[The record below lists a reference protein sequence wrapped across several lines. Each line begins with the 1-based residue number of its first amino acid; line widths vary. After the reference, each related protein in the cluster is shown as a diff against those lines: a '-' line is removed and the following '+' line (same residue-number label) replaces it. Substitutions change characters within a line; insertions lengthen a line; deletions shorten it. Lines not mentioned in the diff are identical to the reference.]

1 MSHSAKKCA
10 SPSNKEQLFIMK
22 NRRHEA
28 ILEIITE
35 QPVAT
40 QELLIELLAQRGI
53 KTTQA
58 TLSRDI
64 QQLSLVKQRD
74 ENGVYRYSMPAAA
87 AAEKSLFEEAVI
99 SVDYA
104 MNTIVLKCRAGMAQG
119 TCAAIDSVE
128 HQGIVGT
135 IAGDD
140 TIFILV
146 RSEADAKKLS
156 KKFRSE
162 LFPRR

>member
-1 MSHSAKKCA
+1 
-10 SPSNKEQLFIMK
+10 MK
-22 NRRHEA
+22 NRRHEV

-40 QELLIELLAQRGI
+40 QELLIKLLAERGI
-53 KTTQA
+53 NTTQA

-87 AAEKSLFEEAVI
+87 TAEKSLFEEAVI

-119 TCAAIDSVE
+119 TCASIDSVE

>member
-1 MSHSAKKCA
+1 
-10 SPSNKEQLFIMK
+10 MK
-22 NRRHEA
+22 NRRQEA
-28 ILEIITE
+28 ILEIIAE
-35 QPVAT
+35 QFVST
-40 QELLIELLAQRGI
+40 QEELMILLEQRGI
-53 KTTQA
+53 KTAQA

-64 QQLSLVKQRD
+64 QQLSLIKQRND
-74 ENGVYRYSMPAAA
+74 RGEIGYTLPVSAVK
-87 AAEKSLFEEAVI
+87 EKTLFQDAVL

-119 TCAAIDSVE
+119 TCAAIDSVN
-128 HQGIVGT
+128 HDGVVGT

-156 KKFRSE
+156 KKFKSD
-162 LFPRR
+162 LFPGR

>member
-1 MSHSAKKCA
+1 
-10 SPSNKEQLFIMK
+10 MK

-28 ILEIITE
+28 ILEIIVE

-40 QELLIELLAQRGI
+40 QERLIELLAERGI

-74 ENGVYRYSMPAAA
+74 DKGIYRYTMPAAA
-87 AAEKSLFEEAVI
+87 ITEKSLFEEAVI

-128 HQGIVGT
+128 HQGVVGT

>member
-1 MSHSAKKCA
+1 
-10 SPSNKEQLFIMK
+10 MK
-22 NRRHEA
+22 NRRHDA
-28 ILEIITE
+28 ILDIIAE
-35 QPVAT
+35 QPVST
-40 QELLIELLAQRGI
+40 QEELINILAEKGI

-64 QQLSLVKQRD
+64 QELSLVKKRD
-74 ENGVYRYSMPAAA
+74 ERGRFRYSLPPTAL
-87 AAEKSLFEEAVI
+87 AEKSIFEEAVI

-104 MNTIVLKCRAGMAQG
+104 MNTIGLKCRAGMAQG

-156 KKFRSE
+156 KKFKSE
-162 LFPRR
+162 LFPGR

>member
-1 MSHSAKKCA
+1 
-10 SPSNKEQLFIMK
+10 MK

-40 QELLIELLAQRGI
+40 QEQLIKLLSERDI

-74 ENGVYRYSMPAAA
+74 ENGIYRYCLPAAA

-99 SVDYA
+99 SVDHA

-156 KKFRSE
+156 KRFRSE
-162 LFPRR
+162 LFPGR

>member
-1 MSHSAKKCA
+1 
-10 SPSNKEQLFIMK
+10 MK
-22 NRRHEA
+22 NRRHEL
-28 ILEIITE
+28 ILEIISE
-35 QPVAT
+35 QAVGT
-40 QELLIELLAQRGI
+40 QELLIELLSEHGI
-53 KTTQA
+53 KATQA

-64 QQLSLVKQRD
+64 QQLNLVKQRD
-74 ENGVYRYSMPAAA
+74 ENGEFRYALPAAA
-87 AAEKSLFEEAVI
+87 AEEKSLFEEAVI

-119 TCAAIDSVE
+119 TCAAIDSVN
-128 HQGIVGT
+128 HQGVVGT

-146 RSEADAKKLS
+146 RTEDDAKKLS

>member
-1 MSHSAKKCA
+1 
-10 SPSNKEQLFIMK
+10 MK

-28 ILEIITE
+28 ILEIINE

-40 QELLIELLAQRGI
+40 QEGLIELLAERGI

-74 ENGVYRYSMPAAA
+74 DKGIYRYTMPAAA
-87 AAEKSLFEEAVI
+87 ITEKSLFEEAVI

>member
-1 MSHSAKKCA
+1 
-10 SPSNKEQLFIMK
+10 MK
-22 NRRHEA
+22 NRRQES
-28 ILEIITE
+28 ILELISTRS
-35 QPVAT
+35 VST
-40 QELLIELLAQRGI
+40 QEELMVLLEQKNI

-74 ENGVYRYSMPAAA
+74 ESGTLRYMLPVSAVK
-87 AAEKSLFEEAVI
+87 EKTFFQEAVL

-119 TCAAIDSVE
+119 TCAAIDSVNHE
-128 HQGIVGT
+128 GVVGT

-146 RSEADAKKLS
+146 RTEADVRRLL

-162 LFPRR
+162 LFPGR

>member
-1 MSHSAKKCA
+1 
-10 SPSNKEQLFIMK
+10 MK
-22 NRRHEA
+22 NQRHEL
-28 ILEIITE
+28 ILEIINN
-35 QPVAT
+35 QPVST
-40 QELLIELLAQRGI
+40 QEMLIELLAERGVH
-53 KTTQA
+53 TTQA

-74 ENGVYRYSMPAAA
+74 VNGNYRYTFPMAVVE
-87 AAEKSLFEEAVI
+87 EKNLFAEAVL

-119 TCAAIDSVE
+119 TCAAIDSVNHE
-128 HQGIVGT
+128 GVVGT

-156 KKFRSE
+156 RKFRSE
-162 LFPRR
+162 LFYGR

>member
-1 MSHSAKKCA
+1 
-10 SPSNKEQLFIMK
+10 MK
-22 NRRHEA
+22 NHRHEL
-28 ILEIITE
+28 ILEIINS
-35 QPVAT
+35 QPVPT
-40 QELLIELLAQRGI
+40 QELLAELLAEKGI

-74 ENGVYRYSMPAAA
+74 VNGVYRYTLPAAA
-87 AAEKSLFEEAVI
+87 AEEKNLFAEAVL

-119 TCAAIDSVE
+119 TCAAIDSVNHE
-128 HQGIVGT
+128 GVVGT

-156 KKFRSE
+156 RKFKSE
-162 LFPRR
+162 LFYGR

>member
-1 MSHSAKKCA
+1 
-10 SPSNKEQLFIMK
+10 MK
-22 NRRHEA
+22 NRRHEL
-28 ILEIITE
+28 ILEIISE
-35 QPVAT
+35 QAVGT
-40 QELLIELLAQRGI
+40 QELLIELLSEHGI
-53 KTTQA
+53 KATQA

-64 QQLSLVKQRD
+64 QQLNLVKQRD
-74 ENGVYRYSMPAAA
+74 ENGEFRCALPPAAA
-87 AAEKSLFEEAVI
+87 EEKSLFEEAVI

-119 TCAAIDSVE
+119 TCAAIDSVN
-128 HQGIVGT
+128 HQGVVGT

-146 RSEADAKKLS
+146 RTEDDAKKLS

>member
-1 MSHSAKKCA
+1 
-10 SPSNKEQLFIMK
+10 MK

-28 ILEIITE
+28 ILEIINE

-40 QELLIELLAQRGI
+40 QEGLIELLAERGI

-74 ENGVYRYSMPAAA
+74 DKGIYCYTMPAAA
-87 AAEKSLFEEAVI
+87 ITEKSLFEEAVI

>member
-1 MSHSAKKCA
+1 
-10 SPSNKEQLFIMK
+10 MK
-22 NRRHEA
+22 NQRHEL
-28 ILEIITE
+28 ILEIINS
-35 QPVAT
+35 QPVST
-40 QELLIELLAQRGI
+40 QELLAELLAQKGI

-74 ENGVYRYSMPAAA
+74 VNGVYRYTLPAAA
-87 AAEKSLFEEAVI
+87 ATEKSLFAETVL

-119 TCAAIDSVE
+119 TCVAIDSVNHE
-128 HQGIVGT
+128 GIVGT

-156 KKFRSE
+156 RKFRNE
-162 LFPRR
+162 LLYGR

>member
-1 MSHSAKKCA
+1 
-10 SPSNKEQLFIMK
+10 MK

-40 QELLIELLAQRGI
+40 QELLIKLLAEKGI

-74 ENGVYRYSMPAAA
+74 ERGVYRYSLPAAA
-87 AAEKSLFEEAVI
+87 VAEKSFFEEAVV

-128 HQGIVGT
+128 HEGIVGT

>member
-1 MSHSAKKCA
+1 
-10 SPSNKEQLFIMK
+10 MK
-22 NRRHEA
+22 NRRHEV
-28 ILEIITE
+28 ILELITE

-40 QELLIELLAQRGI
+40 QELLIKLLAERGI

-74 ENGVYRYSMPAAA
+74 ENGVYHYTMPAAA
-87 AAEKSLFEEAVI
+87 VEEKSLFEEAVI

-128 HQGIVGT
+128 HQGVVGT

-140 TIFILV
+140 TIMIAIKTSEEAVEVMEEL
-146 RSEADAKKLS
+146 RSLMGRK
-156 KKFRSE
+156 
-162 LFPRR
+162 

>member
-1 MSHSAKKCA
+1 
-10 SPSNKEQLFIMK
+10 MK
-22 NRRHEA
+22 NKRREV
-28 ILEIITE
+28 ILEIINE

-40 QELLIELLAQRGI
+40 QEQLIRLLEERGV

-74 ENGVYRYSMPAAA
+74 DKGVYRYALPATAIT
-87 AAEKSLFEEAVI
+87 EKSIFEEAVI

-104 MNTIVLKCRAGMAQG
+104 MNMIVLKCRAGMAQG
-119 TCAAIDSVE
+119 TCAAIDSVN
-128 HQGIVGT
+128 HQGVVGT

-162 LFPRR
+162 LFPGR

>member
-1 MSHSAKKCA
+1 
-10 SPSNKEQLFIMK
+10 MK
-22 NRRHEA
+22 NRRHEL
-28 ILEIITE
+28 ILEIISE
-35 QPVAT
+35 QSVGT
-40 QELLIELLAQRGI
+40 QELLIELLAEHGI
-53 KTTQA
+53 KATQA

-64 QQLSLVKQRD
+64 QQLNLVKQRD
-74 ENGVYRYSMPAAA
+74 ENGEFRYALPAAA
-87 AAEKSLFEEAVI
+87 AEEKSLFEEAVV

-119 TCAAIDSVE
+119 TCAAIDSVN
-128 HQGIVGT
+128 HQGVVGT

-146 RSEADAKKLS
+146 RTEDDAKKLS

>member
-1 MSHSAKKCA
+1 
-10 SPSNKEQLFIMK
+10 MK
-22 NRRHEA
+22 NRRQES
-28 ILEIITE
+28 ILEIISTR
-35 QPVAT
+35 PVST
-40 QELLIELLAQRGI
+40 QEELMILLKQKDI

-74 ENGVYRYSMPAAA
+74 ESGTVRYMVPVSAVN
-87 AAEKSLFEEAVI
+87 EKTFFQEAVL

-104 MNTIVLKCRAGMAQG
+104 MNTIVIKCRAGMAQG
-119 TCAAIDSVE
+119 TCAAIDTVNHE
-128 HQGIVGT
+128 GVVGT

-146 RSEADAKKLS
+146 RTEADVRRLL

-162 LFPRR
+162 LFPGR

>member
-1 MSHSAKKCA
+1 
-10 SPSNKEQLFIMK
+10 MK

-40 QELLIELLAQRGI
+40 QELLIELLAERGI

-74 ENGVYRYSMPAAA
+74 ENGVYRYTLPAAA
-87 AAEKSLFEEAVI
+87 VAEKSIFAESVI

-119 TCAAIDSVE
+119 TCAAIDSVNHE
-128 HQGIVGT
+128 GIFGT

-146 RSEADAKKLS
+146 RTEADAKKLS
-156 KKFRSE
+156 KKFKSE
-162 LFPRR
+162 VFPGR

>member
-1 MSHSAKKCA
+1 
-10 SPSNKEQLFIMK
+10 MK

-28 ILEIITE
+28 ILEIIGE

-40 QELLIELLAQRGI
+40 QEHLMNLLEERGM
-53 KTTQA
+53 TAAQA

-64 QQLSLVKQRD
+64 QQLSLMKAKD
-74 ENGVYRYSMPAAA
+74 ENGIYRYTVPVAS
-87 AAEKSLFEEAVI
+87 AAEKSIFAEAVL

-104 MNTIVLKCRAGMAQG
+104 LNTIVLKCRAGMAQG
-119 TCAAIDSVE
+119 TCAAIDSVN
-128 HQGIVGT
+128 HSGIVGT

-146 RSEADAKKLS
+146 RTEADAKKLS

-162 LFPRR
+162 LILGGK

>member
-1 MSHSAKKCA
+1 
-10 SPSNKEQLFIMK
+10 MK

-40 QELLIELLAQRGI
+40 QERLIELLADRGI

-74 ENGVYRYSMPAAA
+74 DKGIYRYTMPAAA
-87 AAEKSLFEEAVI
+87 IMEKSLFEEAVI

-128 HQGIVGT
+128 HQGVVGT

>member
-1 MSHSAKKCA
+1 
-10 SPSNKEQLFIMK
+10 MK
-22 NRRHEA
+22 NQRHEL
-28 ILEIITE
+28 ILEIINS
-35 QPVAT
+35 QPVST
-40 QELLIELLAQRGI
+40 QEMLIELLAKRGVR
-53 KTTQA
+53 TTQA

-74 ENGVYRYSMPAAA
+74 ADGNYRYTFPVAVVEEKNLF
-87 AAEKSLFEEAVI
+87 AESVL

-119 TCAAIDSVE
+119 TCAAIDSVNHE
-128 HQGIVGT
+128 GVVGT

-156 KKFRSE
+156 RKFRSE
-162 LFPRR
+162 LFYGR

>member
-1 MSHSAKKCA
+1 
-10 SPSNKEQLFIMK
+10 MK
-22 NRRHEA
+22 NRRHEL
-28 ILEIITE
+28 ILEIIAE
-35 QPVAT
+35 QPVGT
-40 QELLIELLAQRGI
+40 QELLIQLLSERGV
-53 KTTQA
+53 KATQA

-64 QQLSLVKQRD
+64 QQLNLVKQRD
-74 ENGVYRYSMPAAA
+74 ENGEFRYALPAAA
-87 AAEKSLFEEAVI
+87 AEEKSLFEEAVL

-119 TCAAIDSVE
+119 TCAAIDSVN
-128 HQGIVGT
+128 HQGVVGT

-146 RSEADAKKLS
+146 RTEEEAKKLS

>member
-1 MSHSAKKCA
+1 
-10 SPSNKEQLFIMK
+10 MK

-40 QELLIELLAQRGI
+40 QERLIELLAERGI

-74 ENGVYRYSMPAAA
+74 DKGIYRYTMPAAA
-87 AAEKSLFEEAVI
+87 ITEKSLFEEAVI

>member
-1 MSHSAKKCA
+1 
-10 SPSNKEQLFIMK
+10 MK
-22 NRRHEA
+22 NRRHEL
-28 ILEIITE
+28 ILELITE
-35 QPVAT
+35 QPVGT
-40 QELLIELLAQRGI
+40 QELLIQLLGERGI

-64 QQLSLVKQRD
+64 QQLNLVKQRD
-74 ENGVYRYSMPAAA
+74 ENGDFRYTLHAAA
-87 AAEKSLFEEAVI
+87 AEEKSLFEEAVL

-119 TCAAIDSVE
+119 TCAAIDSVN
-128 HQGIVGT
+128 HQGVVGT

-146 RSEADAKKLS
+146 RTEDEAKKLS
-156 KKFRSE
+156 KQFRSE

>member
-1 MSHSAKKCA
+1 
-10 SPSNKEQLFIMK
+10 MK
-22 NRRHEA
+22 NHRQEA
-28 ILEIITE
+28 ILEIIGE

-40 QELLIELLAQRGI
+40 QELLIQLLSDRGI
-53 KTTQA
+53 STTQA

-74 ENGVYRYSMPAAA
+74 ENGVYRYSLPASAV
-87 AAEKSLFEEAVI
+87 AEKSFFEEAVL

-119 TCAAIDSVE
+119 TCAAIDSVN
-128 HQGIVGT
+128 HQGVVGT

-146 RSEADAKKLS
+146 RSEADARKLS

>member
-1 MSHSAKKCA
+1 
-10 SPSNKEQLFIMK
+10 MK
-22 NRRHEA
+22 NRRHEL
-28 ILEIITE
+28 ILEIISE
-35 QPVAT
+35 QAVGT
-40 QELLIELLAQRGI
+40 QELLIELLAEHGI
-53 KTTQA
+53 KATQA

-64 QQLSLVKQRD
+64 QQLNLVKQRD
-74 ENGVYRYSMPAAA
+74 ENGEFRYALPAAA
-87 AAEKSLFEEAVI
+87 AEEKSLFEEAVI

-119 TCAAIDSVE
+119 TCAAIDSVN
-128 HQGIVGT
+128 HQGVVGT